1 MVKASDIADS
11 SREPTVPQGA
21 YGLILAGLQSTVLVS
36 PVPSSWPRV
45 QIERR
50 VPSDDSPQR
59 SQESPD
65 ATEIAYPNGWGL
77 RVERNPRRVVFFVP
91 SAVDGNDLVHPFLAP
106 AAVRLAG
113 WLGRPA
119 LHGGAFVTDRG
130 AWGVLAPRTGGKS
143 TTLAHLAGSGVPV
156 LSDDILVV
164 ENGGAY
170 AGPRL
175 IDLRPEDWLDPH
187 ERTVAARGGDRQRLA
202 LPEIEATA
210 PLRGFFFLEWGDTL
224 ELETLPPSRRLA
236 LLNDHCRPEATSPV
250 GLLEL
255 ARLPAWRLRRPQD
268 RAALDDVCLCLLE
281 ATLKGVEPGPL

>member
-1 MVKASDIADS
+1 MATSSDITAS
-11 SREPTVPQGA
+11 SREATVPQGA
-21 YGLILAGLQSTVLVS
+21 YGFLLTGLQSTALVR
-36 PVPSSWPRV
+36 PVPGNWPRV

-50 VPSDDSPQR
+50 APGDDSPQR
-59 SQESPD
+59 SQESPG
-65 ATEIAYPNGWGL
+65 AAEIAYPNGWGL
-77 RVERNPRRVVFFVP
+77 RVERDPRRIVFFVP
-91 SAVDGNDLVHPFLAP
+91 STVDCNDLVHPFLAP

-119 LHGGAFVTDRG
+119 LHGGAFLAG
-130 AWGVLAPRTGGKS
+130 GSAWGVLAPRTGGKS

-164 ENGGAY
+164 ENGTAY

-187 ERTVAARGGDRQRLA
+187 EHTVAARGGDRRRLS

-210 PLRGFFFLEWGDTL
+210 PLRGFVFLEWGDTL
-224 ELETLPPSRRLA
+224 ELEALPPSRRLA
-236 LLNDHCRPEATSPV
+236 LLNDHCRPEAASPV

-255 ARLPAWRLRRPQD
+255 ARLPAWLLRRPQD